1 MSIKDRIQ
9 NIANSGEETKV
20 SVSGNSNQ
28 FIEKMNNL
36 FSNRPM
42 LKNLVVGLSLAT
54 AAASFSSTASA
65 SDFSD
70 YQNEFQQY
78 QQSQQA
84 DFEAFKAERNSD
96 FDTFKADRDK
106 TQDPN
111 LVNRDRVHDQDSF
124 NPDIFEEDR
133 NLVNEDRVH
142 DQDSFN
148 PDKFRAEQFKSEIDI
163 DDKNFNFK
171 TAHDSNNSKT
181 ESPHQD
187 AFDELEMGVE
197 KIREVCGESGGR
209 LNHEINKNT
218 TKTTIRCSR

>member
-20 SVSGNSNQ
+20 SVSGHSNQ

-36 FSNRPM
+36 FSSRPM
-42 LKNLVVGLSLAT
+42 LKNLVIGLSLAT
-54 AAASFSSTASA
+54 AAASFSNTASA

-84 DFEAFKAERNSD
+84 DFESFKAERE
-96 FDTFKADRDK
+96 KG
-106 TQDPN
+106 QDPN
-111 LVNRDRVHDQDSF
+111 LVNQNRVHDRDSF
-124 NPDIFEEDR
+124 NPDVFEEDP
-133 NLVNEDRVH
+133 NLVNQDRVH

-148 PDKFRAEQFKSEIDI
+148 PDKFGAEQFKSEIDI

-171 TAHDSNNSKT
+171 TAHDSNSSTKA
-181 ESPHQD
+181 SPHQD
-187 AFDELEMGVE
+187 AFDELDMDVE
-197 KIREVCGESGGR
+197 KIRKACSENGGQIK
-209 LNHEINKNT
+209 EETNKNT
-218 TKTTIRCSR
+218 TKTTIRCS